1 MGKIIKGNN
10 MIDNQIDNVE
20 ILDIPNL
27 LYFCK
32 HLFSKGYLSE
42 EQLSQIVKDC
52 QRDLRYS
59 EKIIGYERAEESL
72 KEFSGWLKR
81 LHI

>member
-1 MGKIIKGNN
+1 

-27 LYFCK
+27 LYFSK

-42 EQLSQIVKDC
+42 EQLSQIIKNC
-52 QRDLRYS
+52 ERDLKYS
-59 EKIIGYERAEESL
+59 QKIIGAERAEEAL